1 MKNAKHS
8 ILDWQPVS
16 SLIIKTR
23 FKSKARNI
31 SIIHIYAPT
40 EDAELDTKEAFYS
53 QLTATIKDIKKK
65 DVAIVMGDL
74 NAKVGSKNLHL
85 PHIMDMRGLG
95 VKNENGELFI
105 DFCTQ
110 NGLVMGGTMFIH
122 KRIHKITWKS
132 PDGVTKNQID
142 HISISNKW
150 KKSLLNVRSYRGA
163 DIDSDHHLVIA
174 EVQMKVARVKH
185 NHDSKTRK
193 MDYQKLHD
201 QDTKDHFTL
210 EHRNRF
216 ALLEN
221 GFIRQEVDT
230 DVNTK
235 WKQIKELYTDTA
247 QEVLGY
253 KIKTKKT
260 WMLHNSWELIK
271 ERKKLK
277 QIINQANTMDRE
289 EILKI

>member
-1 MKNAKHS
+1 
-8 ILDWQPVS
+8 
-16 SLIIKTR
+16 
-23 FKSKARNI
+23 
-31 SIIHIYAPT
+31 
-40 EDAELDTKEAFYS
+40 
-53 QLTATIKDIKKK
+53 
-65 DVAIVMGDL
+65 
-74 NAKVGSKNLHL
+74 
-85 PHIMDMRGLG
+85 
-95 VKNENGELFI
+95 
-105 DFCTQ
+105 
-110 NGLVMGGTMFIH
+110 
-122 KRIHKITWKS
+122 
-132 PDGVTKNQID
+132 
-142 HISISNKW
+142 
-150 KKSLLNVRSYRGA
+150 
-163 DIDSDHHLVIA
+163 
-174 EVQMKVARVKH
+174 VQMKVARVKH

-230 DVNTK
+230 DINTK
-235 WKQIKELYTDTA
+235 WIQIKELYTDTA

-289 EILKI
+289 EILKIQYRDLRKKIKKSTRGDKRIWTEDLANKVEVAASINVSQTLCRITEVLSNKNVIRSHPIKDTNGKLLINPDDQLSRWKSHFGALLSEQTEDANDQEEENRVTSSGTCAAINIDPPTKT